1 MKYCFQGRKMLIKMN
16 SSRNDFVSLIN
27 YVFFYFI
34 FLLQRSYKLRF
45 VITRKMREKE
55 KNRVSLFLATL
66 FNSDINF
73 KSQRLIMI

>member
-27 YVFFYFI
+27 YVFFF

-55 KNRVSLFLATL
+55 RKNTVSLFLATL